1 MSVLHEFKREERLPS
16 YFVNRIQDFLSA
28 AHTDLRVTLKSPTE
42 VEVVPVE
49 PYGIA
54 AIDLE
59 GRWRFRTTAV
69 SRVHPG
75 GAAGT
80 YIVWAVGTDQNVT
93 ESPKPFTDETDYDF
107 DLRITSG
114 ADPSGAGVEV
124 FEKVAELDWNG
135 AAITTLRQVYNAVTG
150 PMIADGALGT
160 GTDIEWKREANGS
173 WVPSVK
179 AKAITTA
186 KIADA
191 LKPSAGA
198 GAGTESLRALGTTGS
213 TAAAGNDARLSD
225 ERIPTANSVTEPKIA
240 DGAVSSRKINPT
252 LGFASSLEKT
262 TFNTN
267 AANPLKGLKAEIEVP
282 VKSKILVVGVMHHLL
297 NVGSTSEIPIIET
310 YLQVD
315 GASIIARARSGFAVQ
330 RYEVSVPMIGEIEVA
345 AGAHTLQA
353 CGSMV
358 TAPGAGSAVVSGASY
373 FYYQIFAA

>member
-69 SRVHPG
+69 SRAHPG

-80 YIVWAVGTDQNVT
+80 YMVWAVGTDQDVT
-93 ESPKPFTDETDYDF
+93 ESPKPFTDETDYEF
-107 DLRITSG
+107 DLRMTSG
-114 ADPSGAGVEV
+114 ADPSGVGVEI
-124 FEKVAELDWNG
+124 FEKIAELDWNG
-135 AAITTLRQVYNAVTG
+135 AAITALRQVYNAVTG

-160 GTDIEWKREANGS
+160 GTDVEWKREANGS
-173 WVPSVK
+173 WIPSVK
-179 AKAITTA
+179 AKAITPG

-198 GAGTESLRALGTTGS
+198 GAGTEALRALGTTGS

-225 ERIPTANSVTEPKIA
+225 ERTPKALSVTEGKLA
-240 DGAVSSRKINPT
+240 DGAVTSRKAQLTTVSAEGGVVGLNTSEWLKI
-252 LGFASSLEKT
+252 LEDQKVSVAVASYLLLFASGQMLSNGAGGVEMRLLVDGVAVTDPASWYTGEGVTGQPKASLALSAKVPL
-262 TFNTN
+262 
-267 AANPLKGLKAEIEVP
+267 AAGEHTISLQAKASLGGSGNPKNSRGSNIVG
-282 VKSKILVVGVMHHLL
+282 LVV
-297 NVGSTSEIPIIET
+297 
-310 YLQVD
+310 
-315 GASIIARARSGFAVQ
+315 AS
-330 RYEVSVPMIGEIEVA
+330 
-345 AGAHTLQA
+345 
-353 CGSMV
+353 
-358 TAPGAGSAVVSGASY
+358 
-373 FYYQIFAA
+373 